1 MKIVQKHTHMYK
13 DTERGFTM
21 LEMLVSVA
29 IGLILLA
36 GMTANFVAQ
45 SNINSMQSE
54 TTERLE
60 DLHLASQ
67 IMQREMAFSQRAL
80 LTDQYTT
87 ATSIVLQYSPY
98 SAPTACKKPTTIYRT
113 YGQFIYK
120 TLNTNSPTGRMEAIY
135 WWRPGCSNKQELIR
149 DLESTLETGMVL
161 IIDPITGIAEV
172 TLNSSYLN
180 SNKQEKIL
188 TSTFKI
194 WPRN

>member
-98 SAPTACKKPTTIYRT
+98 SAPTNTCNNASYRT

-120 TLNTNSPTGRMEAIY
+120 TLNTGSTTGRMEAIY
-135 WWRPGCSNKQELIR
+135 WWRPGCSDKQELIR

-161 IIDPITGIAEV
+161 AIHPITGMVQV